1 MKGKWKLCVISGGML
16 VFAVIG
22 AMFLLNAAMA
32 SADEERKEFR
42 TGQSV
47 SGSSVKGQEEV
58 ALRAK
63 DKDSADSLQD
73 SGKKGQKETGGKGQK
88 EDSLQAT
95 ASFTWVDNDQI
106 PLGNQI
112 AQYATFWQGV
122 RYEFGGATLPKA
134 DSIGWRLVEGERDDA
149 DTDWED
155 DDRMDDRGVDSS
167 GFVQAVF
174 KQYKIKLPRNCK
186 EQAEK
191 GKKVEIKDVQPGDL
205 IFYGASNDNVTHCG
219 IAAGDG
225 KVVHS
230 SSKAGKVI
238 ISDMNYRRI
247 VTVRRVI

>member
-58 ALRAK
+58 ALCAK
-63 DKDSADSLQD
+63 DKD

-95 ASFTWVDNDQI
+95 ASFTWVENDQI

-205 IFYGASNDNVTHCG
+205 IFYGASNDHVTHCG

>member
-16 VFAVIG
+16 VFVVIG
-22 AMFLLNAAMA
+22 AMILLNTAMA

-47 SGSSVKGQEEV
+47 SGSSVKKQEEI

-63 DKDSADSLQD
+63 DKDS
-73 SGKKGQKETGGKGQK
+73 GKEGQKNSGEKEQK
-88 EDSLQAT
+88 EDSLQTA
-95 ASFTWVDNDQI
+95 ASFAWVDNDRI

-112 AQYATFWQGV
+112 AEYAKFWQGV
-122 RYEFGGATLPKA
+122 RYEFGGATLPQA
-134 DSIGWRLVEGERDDA
+134 DSIGWLVEGERDDE
-149 DTDWED
+149 DIDWED

-191 GKKVEIKDVQPGDL
+191 GKRVEIKDVQAGDL
-205 IFYGASNDNVTHCG
+205 IFYGASNDNITHCG
-219 IAAGDG
+219 IASGDG

-247 VTVRRVI
+247 VTVRRVIQGDL